1 LKQVRRLV
9 DQEVSG
15 MFRTLAGAVLC
26 GLVLSM
32 IVCADEA
39 LAQNSIKGL
48 RSKAAPTDKG
58 YSGLEAH
65 SQPQKNNPT
74 LHSTMT
80 LAVSQGG
87 DGQAHL
93 CLSRS
98 LMNDLHAEA
107 ADPRPSWQAMAP
119 SPGATVMAG
128 VALSLGFV
136 LTGFWFVRTRPRR
149 LLILPTLF
157 LTAIVAAGVGGC
169 IWPAK
174 PAPSMVAHIPAEPL
188 HDEAGHLI
196 GEALL
201 EVNDKIERPQV
212 VLSREA
218 LLVLLENARP
228 AEDPNPK

>member
-1 LKQVRRLV
+1 
-9 DQEVSG
+9 

-26 GLVLSM
+26 GLVLAL
-32 IVCADEA
+32 IVCADPA
-39 LAQNSIKGL
+39 FAQVSIKGL
-48 RSKAAPTDKG
+48 RSKAAPTDNG
-58 YSGLEAH
+58 YSGLESH
-65 SQPQKNNPT
+65 GPPQKNNPT
-74 LHSTMT
+74 MRSTMALVIT
-80 LAVSQGG
+80 QGG

-98 LMNDLHAEA
+98 LMKDMHAEA
-107 ADPRPSWQAMAP
+107 PNTSPSWRALAP
-119 SPGATVMAG
+119 APGATVMAG
-128 VALSLGFV
+128 IALSLGFV
-136 LTGFWFVRTRPRR
+136 LTGFWLVRKRPRR
-149 LLILPTLF
+149 IPILATLLVMGCV
-157 LTAIVAAGVGGC
+157 TAGIVGC

-174 PAPSMVAHIPAEPL
+174 PAPPTIVHVPAEPL

-228 AEDPNPK
+228 AIDPNPK